1 MAKIYSPSELRQ
13 FRKEIKVLRDKGII
27 GPTDLR
33 TALPSWVRGGRPL
46 KELVRDF
53 RDVIKGEAEAIP
65 TDALAT
71 TKLEKPR
78 KVYDRKV
85 LTNYKTGKKTEFLV
99 VPHFR
104 NEVLSIDK
112 DGRLVHTNVSAG
124 LQSVQIP
131 VAYDSLEQWLKDA
144 RNVKYLKEG
153 ATHFAFRYYGNYST
167 PFVNVRQLW
176 DKFITYRSVLEAKD
190 GSAHLQKDVYRNFE
204 LVRVFDKKEWLKQKA
219 EYKPAK
225 IAGAVKSEYK
235 PKKSKKRRKK

>member
-112 DGRLVHTNVSAG
+112 EVALWAPLVQLAQQLARSPQLLSAN
-124 LQSVQIP
+124 
-131 VAYDSLEQWLKDA
+131 SLTKLT
-144 RNVKYLKEG
+144 R
-153 ATHFAFRYYGNYST
+153 AT
-167 PFVNVRQLW
+167 
-176 DKFITYRSVLEAKD
+176 
-190 GSAHLQKDVYRNFE
+190 
-204 LVRVFDKKEWLKQKA
+204 
-219 EYKPAK
+219 
-225 IAGAVKSEYK
+225 
-235 PKKSKKRRKK
+235 